1 MTQEDVL
8 VPAKFELYKD
18 MAGRFRYRLK
28 ASNGNVLASSDGYD
42 TKRSAM
48 NGIKSLRK
56 NATDAEIDDRTP

>member
-18 MAGRFRYRLK
+18 MAGKFRYRLK

-48 NGIKSLRK
+48 NGIKSLQK

>member
-1 MTQEDVL
+1 M
-8 VPAKFELYKD
+8 PAKFELYKD
-18 MAGRFRYRLK
+18 MAGKFRYRLK

-56 NATDAEIDDRTP
+56 NATDAEIDDRTA